1 MFCRFVQQVLL
12 HSLAFASVVASLHA
26 EEIETGA
33 GREQPYRISRWT
45 TDQGLPQN
53 RISCLKQT
61 GDGYL
66 WLGTWFGL
74 ARFDG
79 VRFTVFDK
87 FNTPDLVNDA
97 INALAEDTDG
107 TLWIATAD

>member
-1 MFCRFVQQVLL
+1 V
-12 HSLAFASVVASLHA
+12 
-26 EEIETGA
+26 T
-33 GREQPYRISRWT
+33 RWT

-61 GDGYL
+61 RDGYL

-79 VRFTVFDK
+79 ARFTVFDK
-87 FNTPDLVNDA
+87 FNTPELVNDA
-97 INALAEDTDG
+97 INAVAEDTVDKTMAAPIRATG
-107 TLWIATAD
+107 DFIACSLSISTGS